1 MSTTQHV
8 IEAPACCAETRA
20 SGTLS
25 ARGLFARLRD
35 YLRTESEHM
44 KAREKLCRLS
54 NHLRR
59 DIGLAPCH
67 RRDAFSVPELYE
79 WEESRIR

>member
-8 IEAPACCAETRA
+8 IEAPACCPETRTA
-20 SGTLS
+20 GTL
-25 ARGLFARLRD
+25 AAGGLFARVRNI
-35 YLRTESEHM
+35 LRTGTEHL
-44 KAREKLCRLS
+44 KAQEKLCRLS